1 MQLLK
6 TCTRIVQTHAVLS
19 VYFFLLDDKKTTAKI
34 SAQVKFQN
42 LAGKDVTILAKP
54 AIESIAKEIELK
66 PGSRATLKIDE
77 SSMDEPVIFSA
88 KWTGEENELWLN
100 GNKTFEVQPRTE
112 ANYTVEITVT
122 DPGKKMVI
130 RKVL

>member
-1 MQLLK
+1 MILAILFTNFTIK
-6 TCTRIVQTHAVLS
+6 KIIL
-19 VYFFLLDDKKTTAKI
+19 FLLDGLKLTTKI

-42 LAGKDVTILAKP
+42 LAGKDITITAKP
-54 AIESIAKEIELK
+54 AIESIAKEIELR

-88 KWTGEENELWLN
+88 KWTGETKELWLN
-100 GNKTFEVQPRTE
+100 ENVTVEVKPRPE

-122 DPGKKMVI
+122 DPGKRAYYLPSLI
-130 RKVL
+130 